1 MAQALID
8 KRNER
13 FPCKYCSSTFKSEA
27 GHINHMNRIHPL
39 DVKSGLHCFTCNKAF
54 TKREVLHQHYQTVRH
69 QINCKRLQDPEIEEQ
84 RENPPSNIREAI
96 QQYKQPMQK
105 RSYRSLL
112 METTPPKL
120 KKIEQTPV
128 QYLRTEPAIIPL
140 ESTVA
145 QSDPR
150 KALHVSFTDLVDS
163 YTEQPNTEKSENPQ
177 QFKEKDEDFKNNNR
191 TVSRGTGHTHESQE
205 NSQTNKEEHYRKI
218 DRPDDMKKEFIE
230 VVKNTLDKAKS
241 KELIDED
248 THKILYRSNPRT
260 SNLYL
265 LPKIHKTNNPGRPI
279 INSVGS
285 LTETLSAFVDEIL
298 RKYAKKV
305 RSYVKDTTHF
315 LQLTKDLQVEENE
328 YLCTVDVTA
337 LYTNIPHK
345 DGIKRVLRF
354 MEQHQATQ
362 TELTLVRYLLKLI
375 LRMNYFEFNN
385 QTYLQVSGTAMG
397 TRCAPNYAIIF
408 MGDLEQEFL
417 DRCEKKPRVWYRF
430 IDDIFMIWNHGRQD
444 LDTFLE
450 ELNEH
455 HSTIKFTIDISEYG
469 LAFLDTFIYKEDGIL
484 KTRVY
489 HKPTDNKQYLLYTS
503 CHPLQQKNS
512 IPYSLLIRARRI
524 CTKESE
530 FIQEAKSIIKTL
542 RQRKY
547 PEEILTKAVKRIL
560 EVKREELL
568 IPKTKEEDNR
578 IRYITT
584 FNPLNPPMRKIICQ
598 HVHMLGKMRR
608 NPILPHQIQTVYRK
622 SSNLRNLLISGIIT
636 PKKKQPYRS
645 IACKETSKKT
655 CMTCE
660 RITYTNTVTSFDN
673 ITLPIRGQF
682 NCQSTNCIYSL
693 TCHCCGKKYIGESSQ
708 TVNLR
713 MRGHESHIKYYQKH
727 PNNPVAQH
735 FGINTLTP
743 KEYNL
748 EILDQEQDKNKRNRL
763 EESWIFLLNT
773 LTPNGLNTKW

>member
-1 MAQALID
+1 MDPNIMRYKTTCLNHL
-8 KRNER
+8 KNELARSNRPR
-13 FPCKYCSSTFKSEA
+13 FNTTKGE
-27 GHINHMNRIHPL
+27 R
-39 DVKSGLHCFTCNKAF
+39 KAMK
-54 TKREVLHQHYQTVRH
+54 T
-69 QINCKRLQDPEIEEQ
+69 
-84 RENPPSNIREAI
+84 
-96 QQYKQPMQK
+96 
-105 RSYRSLL
+105 
-112 METTPPKL
+112 L
-120 KKIEQTPV
+120 KKNTNIIIKPADKGG
-128 QYLRTEPAIIPL
+128 AIIIQDL
-140 ESTVA
+140 
-145 QSDPR
+145 
-150 KALHVSFTDLVDS
+150 TD
-163 YTEQPNTEKSENPQ
+163 YI
-177 QFKEKDEDFKNNNR
+177 KEGER
-191 TVSRGTGHTHESQE
+191 QL
-205 NSQTNKEEHYRKI
+205 NKEEHYRKI

-248 THKILYRSNPRT
+248 TYKILYRINPRT

-417 DRCEKKPRVWYRF
+417 DKCEKKPRVWYRF
-430 IDDIFMIWNHGRQD
+430 IDDIFMIWNHSRQD

-450 ELNEH
+450 ELNKH

-547 PEEILTKAVKRIL
+547 PEEILTKAVIRIL

-584 FNPLNPPMRKIICQ
+584 FNPLNPPMRKIISQ